1 MEGPLEVSRR
11 WVVTPMFFSKKTK
24 HIGEGEM
31 LDREI
36 LAFEGSERHL
46 QAFTLCYCQGK
57 YRRIP
62 APETAQNVA

>member
-36 LAFEGSERHL
+36 LAFEGSERHCRHL
-46 QAFTLCYCQGK
+46 LCVTVKESIGTFLPLK
-57 YRRIP
+57 LLK
-62 APETAQNVA
+62 T